1 MVRSLWQSILLWL
14 TLFEAIATRKRWRG
28 LSWSA
33 GGGSVWWF
41 VAVAGALLLR
51 MWHVRIVGS
60 LAAAPVALLAQIGLS
75 SARNRLLT
83 PLVRLAPGQHA
94 GMQVERFDIPLVEGY
109 LPALHIVPAGGAK
122 AAVCVLHGSGCNK
135 TFYAWRLVDTLTEA
149 GCAVLLVDLDGHGEN
164 PRPQRFPQIVE
175 NPRAAVQWLRE
186 RYEQVGLLGV
196 SLGGCIAAYAVAQG
210 VAVDR
215 LAILAAPPKLQFSR
229 TDVWREALALPQLEL
244 LGLFSE
250 ISALN
255 LVRAWESPAIRAE
268 ISTWDLIDRLD
279 VVGSIKQVNLPLLLL
294 YGASD
299 AIVKPQQ
306 AWAVEA
312 AMPANSRFRLLPRTS
327 HLTLQLMP
335 GTLREL
341 SAWFTFNQ
349 NKEQRT
355 KNKEEDAAL

>member
-1 MVRSLWQSILLWL
+1 MFRSLWQSILLWL

-33 GGGSVWWF
+33 GAGSVWLL
-41 VAVAGALLLR
+41 VAVAGALLR
-51 MWHVRIVGS
+51 MRRVRIVGL

-75 SARNRLLT
+75 SVRNRLLT

-94 GMQVERFDIPLVEGY
+94 GMQVERFDIPLAEGY
-109 LPALHIVPAGGAK
+109 LPALQIIPAGGAK

-149 GCAVLLVDLDGHGEN
+149 GCAVLLIDLDGHGEN
-164 PRPQRFPQIVE
+164 SRPQRFPQIIE

-186 RYEQVGLLGV
+186 RYERVGLLGV

-229 TDVWREALALPQLEL
+229 ADVWREAVALPQLEL

-255 LVRAWESPAIRAE
+255 LIRAWESPAIRAE

-279 VVGSIKQVNLPLLLL
+279 VVGSIKQINVPLLLL
-294 YGASD
+294 YGARD

-306 AWAVEA
+306 ARVVEA
-312 AMPANSRFRLLPRTS
+312 SMPDHSRFRLLPRTS

-341 SAWFTFNQ
+341 GAWFT
-349 NKEQRT
+349 
-355 KNKEEDAAL
+355 